1 MIADIR
7 WRVCCLVT
15 LVGPLLLMT
24 ADPAEAQFRNRGGRD
39 YRASD
44 VVWGIPDV
52 PGGFYVCRLM
62 YTSVAYDRSG
72 SNWAI
77 EYPRGDINFM
87 ARVEQLTPTP
97 IGTWEDQRSDGFGH
111 TVIRL
116 DDPELFRCPYL
127 VMASPGSAGFT
138 DSEREALR
146 SYLLKGGFLWADDF
160 WGDEPWMHWVTEIS
174 AVLPE
179 YSIVELEPDH
189 PLFSVV
195 YEVPEVP
202 QIPSLNRWR
211 GEGVT
216 QEFDGAEYSTA
227 HARAIYD
234 ERGEM
239 LVLMTHNTDIA
250 DGFER
255 EGDLF
260 AYFETFSWKAYA
272 LGINIAIWAMTH

>member
-1 MIADIR
+1 MRKNTGWPSKYYVA
-7 WRVCCLVT
+7 LVAAAFF
-15 LVGPLLLMT
+15 LPAGPV
-24 ADPAEAQFRNRGGRD
+24 EGQFRNRGGRG
-39 YRASD
+39 YRPEQ
-44 VVWGIPDV
+44 VVWGIPDI

-62 YTSVAYDRSG
+62 YTSVAYDPSG

-77 EYPRGDINFM
+77 EYPRGDVNFM
-87 ARVEQLTPTP
+87 ARVEQLTPTR
-97 IGTWEDQRSDGFGH
+97 IGTWEDGRSDGFGH

-116 DDPELFRCPYL
+116 DDPELFQCPYL
-127 VMASPGSAGFT
+127 VMASPGSAGFN
-138 DSEREALR
+138 DAEREALR

-160 WGDEPWMHWVTEIS
+160 WGDEPWSHWMSEIGD
-174 AVLPE
+174 VLPE
-179 YSIVELEPDH
+179 YSVVELEPDH
-189 PLFSVV
+189 PLFNIV

-216 QEFDGAEYSTA
+216 QEFDGAEYSTP

-234 ERGEM
+234 EHGEM

-255 EGDLF
+255 EGDLY

-272 LGINIAIWAMTH
+272 LGINVAIWAMTH